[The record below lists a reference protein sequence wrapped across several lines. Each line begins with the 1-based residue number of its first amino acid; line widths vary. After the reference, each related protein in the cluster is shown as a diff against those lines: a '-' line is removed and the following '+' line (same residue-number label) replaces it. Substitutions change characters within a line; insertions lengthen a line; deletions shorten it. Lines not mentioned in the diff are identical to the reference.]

1 MKTKILAIF
10 LAALLILFVFCAC
23 KKNVPDD
30 GPVMPEGDIT
40 EIWFDDTIRA
50 FYPKELSDMFFSK
63 IYLYGEVETDQ
74 PVIFL
79 CSEKLTEISLCA
91 FDGTVGEVLHTVEEM
106 LPMEAIILQ
115 EELSE
120 VPAFAISFKDE
131 KGNLHS
137 YSVARNGDSVALEQL
152 K

>member
-1 MKTKILAIF
+1 MKTKILAIV
-10 LAALLILFVFCAC
+10 LAALMTLFVFCAC
-23 KKNVPDD
+23 KKDVPDD

-40 EIWFDDTIRA
+40 EIWFDETIRA
-50 FYPKELSDMFFSK
+50 FYPKNLSNMFFTK
-63 IYLYGEVETDQ
+63 VYLHGDVETDQ

-79 CSEKLTEISLCA
+79 CSEKLTEISLSA
-91 FDGTVGEVLHTVEEM
+91 FDGTVGEPIYTVEEM

-120 VPAFAISFKDE
+120 TPAYAITFKDE
-131 KGNLHS
+131 KGTLCS
-137 YSVARNGDSVALEQL
+137 YSIAKDGDNIALTEL